1 VPKDQVRL
9 GAVGGFIVMVVE
21 EVGGGGGD
29 GGGLWVGEGAVVL
42 PQPRVVGRPWAESME
57 ARWSRRRGS
66 KGRRNG
72 EIDGCMDVSAA
83 ENCS

>member
-1 VPKDQVRL
+1 V
-9 GAVGGFIVMVVE
+9 A
-21 EVGGGGGD
+21 
-29 GGGLWVGEGAVVL
+29 
-42 PQPRVVGRPWAESME
+42 GRPWAESME